1 MVNDITGNFAY
12 HNMSIFDVINLRY
25 FLQVNILRSKLLI
38 RYLSIL
44 LLYIL
49 IKYVILIFLFKY
61 MNELKFDK
69 LLINRPIYIHSK
81 LEKRK

>member
-44 LLYIL
+44 LLYKL
-49 IKYVILIFLFKY
+49 IKYVILIFLCRY
-61 MNELKFDK
+61 MNELKLDK